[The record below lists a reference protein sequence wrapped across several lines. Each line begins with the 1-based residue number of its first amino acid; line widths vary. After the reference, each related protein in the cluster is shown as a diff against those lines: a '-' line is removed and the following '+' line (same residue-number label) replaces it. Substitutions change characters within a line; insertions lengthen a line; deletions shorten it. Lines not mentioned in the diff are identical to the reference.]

1 MIGLASV
8 PKRSRGPPSRATP
21 ISSCGSGRDRLIR
34 ITILIITSSSIITTI
49 IGWVSYKSETYTELR
64 TQDDAK
70 TDITEAYQIY

>member
-21 ISSCGSGRDRLIR
+21 ISSCGSGRDRLIG
-34 ITILIITSSSIITTI
+34 ITILIVTSSSIITAI
-49 IGWVSYKSETYTELR
+49 IGWVSYKKLETYTELR

-70 TDITEAYQIY
+70 N